1 MVRMAAKA
9 KTPTLAIGSDM
20 KSEGRNPKPE
30 RRPKSEIRR
39 RVSARSVRVS
49 DFGLLSGFGFRPS
62 DFSRSAFTLIE
73 LMVVIVLIGILTA
86 MIIPEMK
93 GTYED
98 ALLRATSRELVD
110 VFSLASSRA
119 ASLNK
124 IHRIRLNQRTGHY
137 VVEQRLRAGP
147 LGDEYARV
155 EDMQGSEG
163 DLDTRISLSF
173 RRPGE
178 YAPAQDEAAPPE
190 PPGAEPDQGM
200 LERAIT
206 FYPDGTAEG
215 GDILLRDR
223 QGFQLVLH
231 LNQVT
236 ARVHLIEL
244 ARE

>member
-1 MVRMAAKA
+1 MKSKVRSPRSEGIPKSEHRTGRISDMGLRTSRLRSTVALC
-9 KTPTLAIGSDM
+9 PSAIGS
-20 KSEGRNPKPE
+20 
-30 RRPKSEIRR
+30 
-39 RVSARSVRVS
+39 
-49 DFGLLSGFGFRPS
+49 
-62 DFSRSAFTLIE
+62 SAFTLIE

-124 IHRIRLNQRTGHY
+124 VHRVRLNQRTGHY
-137 VVEQRLRAGP
+137 SVEQRLRSQP
-147 LGDEYARV
+147 SGDEFARV
-155 EDMQGSEG
+155 EDMQGTEG
-163 DLDTRISLSF
+163 DLDTRISMSL

-178 YAPAQDEAAPPE
+178 VLPSQTEEAPPASPALE
-190 PPGAEPDQGM
+190 PEESLFD
-200 LERAIT
+200 RAFV

-215 GDILLRDR
+215 ADILLRDR

-231 LNQVT
+231 LNPVT
-236 ARVHLIEL
+236 ARVRLIEL
-244 ARE
+244 PRQ